1 MQGNLQPLPMIYFP
15 QNLIKTHNGLLINT
29 CNISKIKN
37 RTDRLSTIL
46 RQCNHQL
53 TSKLWITNRSSEYQI
68 TLYLCCEKPVSFL
81 WKLNWNAHWI
91 FFIYFYYY
99 YEGIKQLW
107 CDTDFQNILLIQNIL
122 AWVVFQIS
130 KVLILAIWWIPVH
143 MFSFQIYYH
152 MVRI

>member
-1 MQGNLQPLPMIYFP
+1 MYWSFNSFFIYHSKVFFTFYCFLIYSDQITPNISILQGNLQPLPMIYFP

-91 FFIYFYYY
+91 FFFLIYFYYDD
-99 YEGIKQLW
+99 EGIKQL
-107 CDTDFQNILLIQNIL
+107 
-122 AWVVFQIS
+122 
-130 KVLILAIWWIPVH
+130 
-143 MFSFQIYYH
+143 
-152 MVRI
+152 

>member
-1 MQGNLQPLPMIYFP
+1 MYWSFNSFFIYHSKVFFTFYCFIIYSDQITPNVSILQGNLQPLPMMFFP
-15 QNLIKTHNGLLINT
+15 RNLIKTHNWLLINT

-53 TSKLWITNRSSEYQI
+53 TSKLWITDRSSEFQI

-91 FFIYFYYY
+91 FFFLIYFYYDD
-99 YEGIKQLW
+99 EGIKQL
-107 CDTDFQNILLIQNIL
+107 
-122 AWVVFQIS
+122 
-130 KVLILAIWWIPVH
+130 
-143 MFSFQIYYH
+143 
-152 MVRI
+152 